1 MTTIYRGRPTPLK
14 RLFWAVWGKPYRPQK
29 KRKEI
34 ELERIELDVK
44 RKKLEIEKRRLEL
57 DEERLEVTQKEID
70 YNKTKYDRKIAEE
83 QATIENLYDNVSE
96 DSGESVPSDSNS
108 LETEALNA
116 IIGGVTRG
124 RSKGTTREDRG
135 QTKLAPTTNSRDE
148 SGEKEIA
155 PPEVTD
161 D

>member
-1 MTTIYRGRPTPLK
+1 MVTNYRGRATPLR
-14 RLFWAVWGKPYRPQK
+14 RLWWKFWGKPYKPQK
-29 KRKEI
+29 KRKEM
-34 ELERIELDVK
+34 ELERIEMDVK

-70 YNKTKYDRKIAEE
+70 YNKAKYDRKIAEE
-83 QATIENLYDNVSE
+83 YATMDDINSDAQSDNEIMDV
-96 DSGESVPSDSNS
+96 GNQNNS

-135 QTKLAPTTNSRDE
+135 QTKLASETNQGDAR
-148 SGEKEIA
+148 GEKEIA
-155 PPEVTD
+155 PED
-161 D
+161 